1 MNRLSP
7 YLVSILYV
15 GVALPV
21 TAQEQ
26 GDRTLL
32 AVVAHADD
40 EFLISPLLARY
51 AREGAD
57 VHLAIVTRGEKWA
70 PQTDLA
76 PGDEIAAVRAA
87 EARCATE
94 ALGINPPIQ
103 FSFDDGSLGERVTPP
118 WATLSRVEKELR
130 ELFVRVQPDVVITW
144 GPEGGYGHT
153 EHRLVG
159 AVVTQ
164 LVQRGG
170 EGVPG
175 HLLYAGIPSE
185 RVPEEPQPGD
195 LPWEGT
201 ALEYLTVQ
209 VPYTEADLEAV
220 RASFAC
226 YESQFP
232 AEVLQFGASYIH
244 QALWQGKVFLRPW
257 FGIVR
262 GDDVFVLEVGARE

>member
-1 MNRLSP
+1 MTRFSP
-7 YLVSILYV
+7 HLVGILCL
-15 GVALPV
+15 GIALPV

-26 GDRTLL
+26 DDRTLL

-40 EFLISPLLARY
+40 EFLVSPLLARY

-76 PGDEIAAVRAA
+76 PGREIAALRAE
-87 EARCATE
+87 EARCAAE

-103 FSFDDGSLGERVTPP
+103 LSFDDGSLGQRVTPP
-118 WATLSRVEKELR
+118 WATLSLVEDELR

-164 LVQRGG
+164 LVQQGV
-170 EGVPG
+170 EGAPE
-175 HLLYAGIPSE
+175 HLLYTGIPSE
-185 RVPEEPQPGD
+185 RVPDEPAPGD

-201 ALEYLTVQ
+201 HMEYLTVQ
-209 VPYTEADLEAV
+209 VSYTEADLEAV
-220 RASFAC
+220 QESFAC

-232 AEVLQFGASYIH
+232 AEVLQYGPLQAH
-244 QALWQGKVFLRPW
+244 QAAWQGEVFLRPW
-257 FGIVR
+257 FGVVR
-262 GDDVFVLEVGARE
+262 GHDIFALETVARE